1 MSFLDTAILF
11 ACIAGEAAAV
21 ALLLYRRIFRNL
33 PVFCLF
39 LAWTILSDLIMMIL
53 SRKFS
58 AQDPHLYMRIL
69 MVEVSL
75 DFCVQ
80 FAVLVE
86 LSWSVLRPIR
96 HALPRRAILVIT
108 SILILAGAAIW
119 PIAGKLALQGPTHQW
134 HNLMQLQQAV
144 SILRILFVLVLAG
157 CSQLLAI
164 GWRDRELQIATGLG
178 FYSLMS
184 LGAAIMHTHHL
195 SAALYHNA
203 DQIVQISYFCTLIY
217 WVFSFA
223 QQEAPRHEF
232 TPRMESFLL
241 AVSGAARSNR
251 MALEQYRKPGK

>member
-1 MSFLDTAILF
+1 VSLDTAILF
-11 ACIAGEAAAV
+11 ACLAGEATAV
-21 ALLLYRRIFRNL
+21 VLLLYRRIFRNL

-39 LAWTILSDLIMMIL
+39 LVWTILSDLTMMIL
-53 SRKFS
+53 RGNFA
-58 AQDPHLYMRIL
+58 AQDAHLYMRIV
-69 MVEVSL
+69 MVEISL
-75 DFCVQ
+75 DFCMQ

-96 HALPRRAILVIT
+96 DALPRRTILVIST
-108 SILILAGAAIW
+108 MLLLVGAAVW
-119 PIAGKLALQGPTHQW
+119 PIAGKLALPGTNHQW
-134 HNLMQLQQAV
+134 HNLMQLQQAF

-184 LGAAIMHTHHL
+184 LGAAIVHTHHL
-195 SAALYHNA
+195 SAAMYHNA
-203 DQIVQISYFCTLIY
+203 DQIVAASYFCTLIY

-251 MALEQYRKPGK
+251 MALEQLRKSSK